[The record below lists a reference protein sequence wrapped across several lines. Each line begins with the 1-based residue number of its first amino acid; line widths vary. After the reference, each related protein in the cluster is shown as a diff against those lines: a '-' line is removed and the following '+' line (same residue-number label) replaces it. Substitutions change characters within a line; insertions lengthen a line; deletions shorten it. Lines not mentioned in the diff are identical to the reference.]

1 MAATAS
7 ANVHPGSTVTA
18 ARDTSVDSGDRSHTT
33 FAGPRVSRAV
43 CESMSDGAMASPFV
57 DAHVRAAS
65 GVAVEAKGPVAT
77 PAALLREEGRS
88 RDEQGPSALPDACVG
103 SHTHRMIVDEGL
115 ELLTEDEARELLA
128 EGQVGRVGITIGAL
142 PAIFPVNYRIIDGA
156 IVFRT
161 SPGSKMSA
169 AARGAVVAFEVDDY
183 QLADRS
189 GWSVLAVGPS
199 EVIHDVNMT
208 FKVLDAGLEPL
219 VDGQRTAIV
228 RIEPTLLSGRR
239 IVHKPEQAIA

>member
-1 MAATAS
+1 
-7 ANVHPGSTVTA
+7 
-18 ARDTSVDSGDRSHTT
+18 
-33 FAGPRVSRAV
+33 
-43 CESMSDGAMASPFV
+43 
-57 DAHVRAAS
+57 
-65 GVAVEAKGPVAT
+65 
-77 PAALLREEGRS
+77 
-88 RDEQGPSALPDACVG
+88 
-103 SHTHRMIVDEGL
+103 MIVDEGL

-128 EGQVGRVGITIGAL
+128 KGQVGRVGITIGAL

-199 EVIHDVNMT
+199 EVIHDIDLT
-208 FKVLDAGLEPL
+208 FKVLDSGLDPL
-219 VDGQRTAIV
+219 VDGRCTAIV
-228 RIEPTLLSGRR
+228 RIEPTFLSGRR
-239 IVHKPEQAIA
+239 IVHEPTPAIA